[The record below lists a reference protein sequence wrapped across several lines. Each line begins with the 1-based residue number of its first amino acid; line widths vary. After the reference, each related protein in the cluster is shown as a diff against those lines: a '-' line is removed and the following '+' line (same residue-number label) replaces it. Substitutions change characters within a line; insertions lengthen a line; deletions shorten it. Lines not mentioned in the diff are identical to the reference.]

1 MFIAVIAL
9 QVRYFTLHKTP
20 QHTSQVTQDRITVA
34 QVLSG
39 LTRAVA
45 LTDLQLGDIERDIVK
60 KEEERERRRERA
72 KSSSDEM
79 DLADDDLLDD
89 TPIDEEWEVTGTRE
103 TTPTDSTSVT
113 FYRILIY
120 SLIKLRQFIIM
131 LWHVMWR
138 FFEIHTSKLV
148 VIALFAFGLYE
159 LSATYFIA
167 IVITVIIAPLP
178 FLNPL
183 MYPIIT
189 VYLGVLAVVKY
200 IYQFP
205 IISVYNFNKNCTDTV
220 SSFIHIVLCFSF
232 LLLVLSVFE

>member
-9 QVRYFTLHKTP
+9 QVRYFTLHKMP
-20 QHTSQVTQDRITVA
+20 QHIASQITQDRITVA
-34 QVLSG
+34 QILSG
-39 LTRAVA
+39 LTRAVT
-45 LTDLQLGDIERDIVK
+45 LTDLPLGEIERDIVK
-60 KEEERERRRERA
+60 KEQELERRRERA

-89 TPIDEEWEVTGTRE
+89 GTPIDKGWEVTGSRE

-113 FYRILIY
+113 FYRIVIY

-131 LWHVMWR
+131 FWHLMWR
-138 FFEIHTSKLV
+138 FFEIHTSKLI

-189 VYLGVLAVVKY
+189 AYLGVLAVAKY

-205 IISVYNFNKNCTDTV
+205 VISVYNIDKSCNNTV
-220 SSFIHIVLCFSF
+220 SSFICLMFLVIVIF
-232 LLLVLSVFE
+232 LSVFE